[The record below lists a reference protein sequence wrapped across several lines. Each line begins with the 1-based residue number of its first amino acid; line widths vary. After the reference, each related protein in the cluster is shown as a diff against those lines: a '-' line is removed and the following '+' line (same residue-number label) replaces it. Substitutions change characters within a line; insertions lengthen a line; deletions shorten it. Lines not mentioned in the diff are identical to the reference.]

1 MFIAEYILKMRIV
14 NLGIYMLQL
23 SATQY
28 LIKVYFLPEKKKDLW
43 K

>member
-1 MFIAEYILKMRIV
+1 
-14 NLGIYMLQL
+14 MLQL

-43 K
+43 KWINF